1 MLAMISQ
8 VANYI
13 AALTGRAD
21 GDPRLAGPPGGPAAL
36 PAAAEYQ
43 RRNDLRHLTY
53 KSFPSLSAALFEHAC
68 DAACLN
74 AQGEDR

>member
-1 MLAMISQ
+1 MISQ

-53 KSFPSLSAALFEHAC
+53 KSFSVIVCGPFSNTLVMQPA
-68 DAACLN
+68 
-74 AQGEDR
+74 